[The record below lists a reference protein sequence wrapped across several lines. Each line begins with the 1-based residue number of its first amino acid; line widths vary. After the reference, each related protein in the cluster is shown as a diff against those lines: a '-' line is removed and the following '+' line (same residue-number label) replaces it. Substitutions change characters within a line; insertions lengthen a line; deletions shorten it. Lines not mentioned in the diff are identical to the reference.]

1 MKPFQPKSCK
11 GDNISF
17 KEELRDFLKDYEK
30 LIILGIGNEL
40 RYDDGVG
47 PFIISNLNKYELS
60 DKVMLINAQTVPE
73 NFTGKIRIEK
83 PSHII
88 IIDAC
93 LMGLAPGEFKIVD
106 EDDFAEIGISTHS
119 MSLSYFVKFL
129 NNDNVLFIGI
139 EPETLELI
147 DQDSLGVLGADLMDF
162 NGELTENVQK
172 SAEELVE
179 LLRETLT

>member
-1 MKPFQPKSCK
+1 MKDLK
-11 GDNISF
+11 
-17 KEELRDFLKDYEK
+17 DFIKDYEK
-30 LIILGIGNEL
+30 LVILGIGNEL

-47 PFIISNLNKYELS
+47 PFIISSLNKL
-60 DKVMLINAQTVPE
+60 DLPDNVLLINAQTVPE
-73 NFTGKIRIEK
+73 NFTGKLRIEN

-106 EDDFAEIGISTHS
+106 EEDFADIGISTHS
-119 MSLSYFVKFL
+119 MSLSYFIKFL

-139 EPETLELI
+139 EPESMELI

-162 NGELTENVQK
+162 NGELTENVEK
-172 SAEELVE
+172 SANELIE
-179 LLRETLT
+179 LLGEVL

>member
-1 MKPFQPKSCK
+1 M
-11 GDNISF
+11 SF
-17 KEELRDFLKDYEK
+17 KNELIDFLKDYEK

-40 RYDDGVG
+40 KFDDGVG
-47 PFIISNLNKYELS
+47 PFIISKLNELNLNDDVL
-60 DKVMLINAQTVPE
+60 LINAQTVPE
-73 NFTGKIRIEK
+73 NFTGKIRMEK

-93 LMGLAPGEFKIVD
+93 LMGLSPGEFKIVN
-106 EDDFAEIGISTHS
+106 EDDFVNIGISTHS

-129 NNDNVLFIGI
+129 NHDNILFIGI

-162 NGELTENVQK
+162 NGCLTENVER
-172 SAEELVE
+172 SANEIINLLEEIL
-179 LLRETLT
+179 